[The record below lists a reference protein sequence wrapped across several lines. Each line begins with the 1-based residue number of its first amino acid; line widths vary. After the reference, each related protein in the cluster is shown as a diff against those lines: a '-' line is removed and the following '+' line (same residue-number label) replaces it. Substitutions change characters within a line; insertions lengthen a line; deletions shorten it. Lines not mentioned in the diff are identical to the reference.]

1 MRNKKE
7 NTILTALEW
16 SQNLGEIGLYMLFY
30 EPFGKNIV
38 SYNNISYGPYKRNK
52 YDIYYNKN
60 NTMLKKPVFIYFH
73 GGGYISGTKDTRK
86 FYCKKWVD
94 EGYVAINVNYH
105 YKSDYPFRNQL
116 SDCFK
121 ALEHIFD
128 NSEKYGIDTKN
139 IIISG
144 ESAGAHIASLLA
156 QAYGNRKIYDNFY
169 PDFKY
174 KDEFRVKG
182 AVLISGI
189 YDAEKLLSYK
199 FVNMR
204 NFAMLLCDKSLSEID
219 DYLQSE
225 DGKKLT
231 VTYYLNDK
239 FPPSAIINS
248 SMDLLAPDSEAFCK
262 KLNDLG
268 VKNTYYNCG
277 GLCCVHG
284 AGLFTKF
291 STGKKALIET
301 QKFIKNL

>member
-1 MRNKKE
+1 MRTKRERAVLN
-7 NTILTALEW
+7 ALEW
-16 SQNLGEIGLYMLFY
+16 SQNLGEIGLYALFY
-30 EPFGKNIV
+30 EPMGKDV
-38 SYNNISYGPYKRNK
+38 VTLKNISYGTYPRNK
-52 YDIYYNKN
+52 YDIYYKN
-60 NTMLKKPVFIYFH
+60 VDCNQKKPAFIYFH

-94 EGYVAINVNYH
+94 EGYIAVNVNYH
-105 YKSDYPFRNQL
+105 YKADYPFKNQL

-121 ALEHIFD
+121 AIEHILS
-128 NSEKYGIDTKN
+128 NSEKYGIDTDN

-156 QAYGNRKIYDNFY
+156 QAYGNREIYDNFA

-174 KDEFRVKG
+174 KDDFKVKG
-182 AVLISGI
+182 SVLISGI
-189 YDAEKLLSYK
+189 YDAAKLLSYK

-219 DYLQSE
+219 DYLQSD
-225 DGKKLT
+225 DGQKLT
-231 VTYYLNDK
+231 VTYYLNDN
-239 FPPSAIINS
+239 FPPSVIINS

-262 KLNDLG
+262 RLEALK
-268 VKNTYYNCG
+268 VKNEYCLCN

-291 STGKKALIET
+291 STGKKALIKT
-301 QKFIKNL
+301 KAFIKAL